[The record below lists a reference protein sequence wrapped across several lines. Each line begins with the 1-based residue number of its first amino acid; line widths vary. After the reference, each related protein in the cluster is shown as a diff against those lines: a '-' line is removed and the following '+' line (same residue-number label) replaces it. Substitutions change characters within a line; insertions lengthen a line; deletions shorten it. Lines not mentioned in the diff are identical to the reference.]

1 MNGKKIHL
9 GKSPVIKI
17 QAGGSLVIR
26 GWAEDTAMFSGDEF
40 QVDEQEGNW
49 SIIANGDLHLMVPI
63 KATITVNEANGDVAI
78 KNIENSVRLG
88 QIKGDVVL
96 QNLLSAETTRVFG
109 DLSIRNLS
117 DSCVV
122 GEALGDVSF
131 REVGDL
137 SVRSIYGDC
146 AVSFVNGSVEIL
158 QVMGDIVLRTINGD
172 VTISEGR
179 RDVNIRNIGG
189 TCHVNSVHG
198 DVRMRGGLSSGKHR
212 LTADGDIVIRWPGDA
227 PLVVEARAADIKNR
241 LDLVDVI
248 EENDMLGG
256 SLGEGQTFLF
266 LNSKG
271 RIILN
276 RAEAM
281 KDENSQFNEKE
292 FSFNFDLGQL
302 GEYVTSEIDNHMAN
316 FSARMQTEFG
326 PEFAARLEQTAQ
338 EAATK
343 AEKATE
349 KAIKQAEKA
358 ATRLRWQA
366 GGDSWNSAYTGD
378 QDQSSQKQ
386 KTSSKEQ
393 LQILH
398 MVEKGIIS
406 PEEAATLLDALNN

>member
-1 MNGKKIHL
+1 MNGKRIQL
-9 GKSPVIKI
+9 GKPPEIEI
-17 QAGGSLVIR
+17 NAGGSLVIR
-26 GWAEDTAMFSGDEF
+26 GWTEDSAMLNGDDF
-40 QVDEQEGNW
+40 QIEEQERVL
-49 SIIANGDLHLMVPI
+49 SIVADGDLHLMVPLE
-63 KATITVNEANGDVAI
+63 AMITVNEANGDVAI

-88 QIKGDVVL
+88 QIKGNVVL

-109 DLSIRNLS
+109 DFLIRNLS

-122 GEALGDVSF
+122 GEALGDASF

-137 SVRSIYGDC
+137 TVQTIYGDC
-146 AVSFVNGSVEIL
+146 AVSYVNGSVEIL
-158 QVMGDIVLRTINGD
+158 EVMGDIVLRTINGD

-198 DVRMRGGLSSGKHR
+198 DIRMRGGLSSGKHR
-212 LTADGDIVIRWPGDA
+212 LTADGDIVLRWPGDA
-227 PLVVEARAADIKNR
+227 SLIVEARAADIKNR
-241 LDLVDVI
+241 LDLVDVV
-248 EENDMLGG
+248 EENGMLIGR
-256 SLGEGQTFLF
+256 LGEGQTFLF

-276 RAEAM
+276 LAEAV
-281 KDENSQFNEKE
+281 KDHTSQLNEKE

-302 GEYVTSEIDNHMAN
+302 GEYVASEIDNHMAY
-316 FSARMQTEFG
+316 FSARMQKEFG
-326 PEFAARLEQTAQ
+326 SEFAARLEQTAQ
-338 EAATK
+338 EAATR

-358 ATRLRWQA
+358 ATRLRWQT

-378 QDQSSQKQ
+378 QDQSRQKQ

-393 LQILH
+393 LQILQ

-406 PEEAATLLDALNN
+406 PEEAATLLDALDS